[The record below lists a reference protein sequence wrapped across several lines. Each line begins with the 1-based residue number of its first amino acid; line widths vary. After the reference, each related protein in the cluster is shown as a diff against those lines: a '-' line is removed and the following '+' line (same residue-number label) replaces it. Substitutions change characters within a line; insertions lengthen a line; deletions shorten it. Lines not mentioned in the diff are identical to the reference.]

1 MKSAPMLRIGA
12 LSAASGVSRDALRYY
27 EKLGLLPRSHRSS
40 GGFREYER
48 ASVDRLRF
56 VKQAQAYGLTLRE
69 IRDLI
74 GHQSD
79 ANRARCRH
87 VRDLLARKVLQMNTR
102 RRELNAFCRTLRTY
116 QRMCD
121 EALARSTDVECP
133 VVGNL
138 GRPRTR

>member
-1 MKSAPMLRIGA
+1 MKRQSALRIGE

-40 GGFREYER
+40 GGFRQYER
-48 ASVDRLRF
+48 ASVDRTRF
-56 VKQAQAYGLTLRE
+56 VKQAQEHGLTLRE

-79 ANRARCRH
+79 ASRARCRN
-87 VRDLLARKVLQMNTR
+87 VRDLLARKVTQMETR
-102 RRELNAFCRTLRTY
+102 RRELNAFCRTLRAY

-121 EALARSTDVECP
+121 KALAQSTDVECP
-133 VVGNL
+133 VVENL
-138 GRPRTR
+138 GRARTR